1 MVWNYEYEVD
11 QLACCLRS
19 VVVNKADGVV
29 SIDTGSYIINNRVRG
44 KGSCADIDG
53 AGAVSSCCIRD
64 EKEDG

>member
-29 SIDTGSYIINNRVRG
+29 SIDTGGYIINNRVRG
-44 KGSCADIDG
+44 KGSC
-53 AGAVSSCCIRD
+53 
-64 EKEDG
+64 